1 MNRFHIG
8 IDTRVELPASIAVW
22 KYEATRGVLWL
33 SPSREFKINPSMG
46 RNLWFL
52 DECWSKSFKRRC
64 SNGCVSEWKLVVV
77 NPWVEPQRW
86 ELEAVRVDAVISRK
100 GKITREQMEK
110 SAGRLKIIARTGV
123 GVDPSRVD
131 LEAAKEFK
139 IWVTNQ
145 PGSNAVSVAELVFG
159 QMIALVRHTHEANR
173 AVKENRWS
181 DYLKFIGTELAGKT
195 IGIVGMG
202 NIGARMALRAR
213 AFEMDFLVYDPYIPE
228 SHVTALGGKWVSLRE
243 LLSDSDFVTIHCP
256 LNRETRG
263 MVGEKDLASMK
274 PSAYLINAA
283 RGGIVDEKALCSAL
297 QQKKIAGAALDVIA
311 EEPPEKD
318 HPLFKLDNVLWTP
331 HLGAVTLEAT
341 ERGEWGAAEEVIRVL
356 EGKRPKNPVVDADA
370 ARLLLP
376 A

>member
-1 MNRFHIG
+1 MSLGRVLVEEFQAEVLKWLRE
-8 IDTRVELPASIAVW
+8 RVE
-22 KYEATRGVLWL
+22 
-33 SPSREFKINPSMG
+33 
-46 RNLWFL
+46 
-52 DECWSKSFKRRC
+52 
-64 SNGCVSEWKLVVV
+64 LVVV

-86 ELEAVRVDAVISRK
+86 ELEVVRVDAVINRK

-131 LEAAKEFK
+131 LEAAREFK

-195 IGIVGMG
+195 LGIVGMG
-202 NIGARMALRAR
+202 NIGTRMALRAR
-213 AFEMDFLVYDPYIPE
+213 AFEMDFLVCDPYIPE
-228 SHVTALGGKWVSLRE
+228 SHVTALGGKWVSLSE

-256 LNRETRG
+256 LNRDTRG

-274 PSAYLINAA
+274 PSAHLINAA
-283 RGGIVDEKALCSAL
+283 RGGIVDENALCRAL
-297 QQKKIAGAALDVIA
+297 EQKIIAGAALDVIA

-318 HPLFKLDNVLWTP
+318 HPLLKLDNVLWTP
-331 HLGAVTLEAT
+331 HLGAVTLEAS

-356 EGKRPKNPVVDADA
+356 ERKRPKNPVVDADEG
-370 ARLLLP
+370 RLLLP

>member
-1 MNRFHIG
+1 MASARVLVEEFQPEVLKWLRE
-8 IDTRVELPASIAVW
+8 RVEL
-22 KYEATRGVLWL
+22 
-33 SPSREFKINPSMG
+33 
-46 RNLWFL
+46 
-52 DECWSKSFKRRC
+52 
-64 SNGCVSEWKLVVV
+64 VVI
-77 NPWVEPQRW
+77 NPWVEPERW
-86 ELEAVRVDAVISRK
+86 ELEVTRVDGVISRK
-100 GKITREQMEK
+100 GKITGDQMRR
-110 SAGRLKIIARTGV
+110 SGGRLKIIARTGV

-131 LEAAKEFK
+131 LETAKELK

-159 QMIALVRHTHEANR
+159 QMIALVRHTYAANR

-195 IGIVGMG
+195 LGIVGMG
-202 NIGARMALRAR
+202 NIGTRVAVRAR

-228 SHVTALGGKWVSLRE
+228 SHVTALGGKWVGLDE
-243 LLSDSDFVTIHCP
+243 LLADSDFVTLHCP

-263 MVGEKDLASMK
+263 MIGPRELASMK
-274 PSAYLINAA
+274 SAAYLINAA
-283 RGGIVDEKALCSAL
+283 RGGIVDEAALFAVL
-297 QQKKIAGAALDVIA
+297 RDGKIAGAALDVIVD
-311 EEPPEKD
+311 EPPPNN

-331 HLGAVTLEAT
+331 HLGAVTLEAS

-356 EGKRPKNPVVDADA
+356 ESKRPKNPVVDADE

>member
-1 MNRFHIG
+1 MSLGRVLVEEFQAEVLKWLRE
-8 IDTRVELPASIAVW
+8 RVE
-22 KYEATRGVLWL
+22 
-33 SPSREFKINPSMG
+33 
-46 RNLWFL
+46 
-52 DECWSKSFKRRC
+52 
-64 SNGCVSEWKLVVV
+64 LVVV

-100 GKITREQMEK
+100 GKIIREQMEK

-213 AFEMDFLVYDPYIPE
+213 AFEMNFLVYDPYIPE

-283 RGGIVDEKALCSAL
+283 RGGIVDENTLCRAL
-297 QQKKIAGAALDVIA
+297 QQKKIAGAALDVLA
-311 EEPPEKD
+311 DEPPEKD

>member
-1 MNRFHIG
+1 MSLGKVLVEEFQPEVLKWLRE
-8 IDTRVELPASIAVW
+8 RVEL
-22 KYEATRGVLWL
+22 
-33 SPSREFKINPSMG
+33 
-46 RNLWFL
+46 
-52 DECWSKSFKRRC
+52 
-64 SNGCVSEWKLVVV
+64 VVI
-77 NPWVEPQRW
+77 NPWVEPERW
-86 ELEAVRVDAVISRK
+86 ELEVTRVDGVISRK
-100 GKITREQMEK
+100 GKITGEQMRRCG
-110 SAGRLKIIARTGV
+110 GRLKIIARTGV

-131 LEAAKEFK
+131 LETAKELK

-159 QMIALVRHTHEANR
+159 QMIALVRHTHAANR

-195 IGIVGMG
+195 LGIVGMG
-202 NIGARMALRAR
+202 NIGARVALRAR

-228 SHVTALGGKWVSLRE
+228 SHVTALGGKWVGLEE
-243 LLSDSDFVTIHCP
+243 LLADSDFVTLHCP

-263 MVGEKDLASMK
+263 MIGAKEIASLK
-274 PSAYLINAA
+274 PAAYLINAA
-283 RGGIVDEKALCSAL
+283 RGGIVDEEALCAVL
-297 QQKKIAGAALDVIA
+297 RDGKIAGAALDVIA
-311 EEPPEKD
+311 NEPPPKN

-331 HLGAVTLEAT
+331 HLGAVTLEAS

-356 EGKRPKNPVVDADA
+356 ESKRPKNPVVDADE